1 MVAGLLLDFQ
11 ADDTPSSLSPPR
23 LPRRLRRRL
32 DESPKTPNTVEQIQ
46 SKLHLADLRRQ
57 EHYEKLSNKAR
68 AKPRS
73 PSRSSSQDEDLGER
87 LDARLQAAEK
97 KRLLILENA
106 QMRLAKLDEL
116 RQAAKSEVEL
126 RFEKERQKLGSKV
139 ELRFQQAEANRML
152 MLKAYRQRRASLKER
167 SSQSLLRKMAWE
179 NKYKERVR
187 AAINQKRAAA
197 EKKRLGL
204 LEEEKKRACAR
215 MLQVQRVAKSVSH
228 KREIER
234 KAKRDQLEDRL
245 QRAKRQRAE
254 YLKQRGK
261 IQNSFQVSWNRMHK
275 QADLLSRKLARCW
288 RRFHRLKRTTF
299 ALAKAYNTLKLE
311 EKSVKL
317 MPFEKLAILI
327 ESTDTIQTVKAL
339 LDRLEN
345 RLKVSKTVASIN
357 YPSSIDNIDHLLKRV
372 ASPKKRTTPRTSLR
386 SREGKKASS
395 VRDTTRTTAKLTRYQ
410 VRVVLCAYMILSHP
424 DAVFSGQGERET
436 SLAKSAGEFVRE
448 FELLVK
454 TILQGP
460 VNSSEEESDSTS
472 PKHIT
477 FRSQLGAF
485 DKAWCSYLS
494 CFVAWKVK
502 DAQLLEGDLVR
513 AACQMELSMIQT
525 CKMTS
530 EGDTADLTHD
540 MKAIQKQVAED
551 QKLLREKVQHLSGEA
566 GIERMRSALS
576 ETRSKYF
583 AAKENGSPSGLQTAQ
598 LVPPSPPSSS
608 AGPSVGSLDKRS
620 SPSRVARSLFQEDE
634 TILRKGLESSENGLI
649 VSESSKT
656 NLGGQP
662 GSSSQKL
669 VSENEMIVN
678 EFVHE
683 QNQAFANI
691 FNAADQDQNNV
702 QSKIRN
708 TMEKAFW
715 DGVMESLNQE
725 EPNYDRVI
733 QLLEEVRDEICTMA
747 PQSWK
752 QEIVEA
758 IDVDILSQVL
768 KSGNLDIDYLGK
780 ILEFSMVTLRRL
792 SAPASDDEMTASLQS
807 LRKELDEICNARNL
821 SNYSGA
827 IAMIKGL
834 RFVLEQIQVLKRE
847 ISKARIR
854 IMEPLLKGPTGL
866 QYLRNAFANRYGPA
880 SDANT
885 ALPLTLQW
893 LSSVWN
899 CKDQEWQEHTMA
911 SSTLMSSDNSSHEFL
926 PSTTLRSGGSFL
938 LKPNSSPTSSKGNV
952 QPECKGEG
960 VDLLVRLGL
969 LKLVS
974 GVSGLTEET
983 LPETF
988 MLNLSRLRG
997 MQAQIQK
1004 IIVSSISILIC
1015 RQTILSERVI
1025 TRPTDVEVI
1034 LSRCIERLLGIL
1046 DSVEDAG
1053 MEEIVESISDFS
1065 INGNEV
1071 VDPAKIQSRKM
1082 VIARMLAKSLQ
1093 AGDPVF
1099 EKVSRAV
1106 YMAARGVVLGGSGP
1120 IGRKLAETALRQVG
1134 AVVLTDSVVEAA
1146 EVLVVPATIS
1156 VGVHGAWYIHMTD
1169 NM

>member
-1 MVAGLLLDFQ
+1 MVAGVVLDFP
-11 ADDTPSSLSPPR
+11 ADEAASSPPR

-32 DESPKTPNTVEQIQ
+32 DLVKTPSTAEQIQ
-46 SKLHLADLRRQ
+46 SKLRLADLRRQ
-57 EHYEKLSNKAR
+57 EHYDKLSNKAR

-73 PSRSSSQDEDLGER
+73 PSRSSSQEEDLGER
-87 LDARLQAAEK
+87 LDAKLQAAEK

-116 RQAAKSEVEL
+116 RQAAKNGVEL

-197 EKKRLGL
+197 EKNRLEL

-215 MLQVQRVAKSVSH
+215 MLQVQRVAKSVSQQ
-228 KREIER
+228 REIER
-234 KAKRDQLEDRL
+234 RAKREQLEDRL

-299 ALAKAYNTLKLE
+299 ALAKSFNTLKLE
-311 EKSVKL
+311 EKSVKS
-317 MPFEKLAILI
+317 MPFEQLAILI

-372 ASPKKRTTPRTSLR
+372 VSPKKRTTPRTSLR
-386 SREGKKASS
+386 SREGKKSS
-395 VRDTTRTTAKLTRYQ
+395 TIRETTRTSAKLTRYQ

-436 SLAKSAGEFVRE
+436 SLAKSAEEFVRE
-448 FELLVK
+448 FELLAK

-460 VNSSEEESDSTS
+460 VNNSEEESDSTL

-485 DKAWCSYLS
+485 DKAWCVYLS

-530 EGDTADLTHD
+530 EGDTANLTHD

-551 QKLLREKVQHLSGEA
+551 QNLLREKVQHLSGEA
-566 GIERMRSALS
+566 GIERMKSALS

-583 AAKENGSPSGLQTAQ
+583 AAKENGSPSGLQTEF
-598 LVPPSPPSSS
+598 VSPSPPSSS
-608 AGPSVGSLDKRS
+608 AGPSVASFDKRS
-620 SPSRVARSLFQEDE
+620 NPSRIARSLFQEDE
-634 TILRKGLESSENGLI
+634 SVSKKGLETSSNGLI
-649 VSESSKT
+649 ANESSKT
-656 NLGGQP
+656 NLGEQA
-662 GSSSQKL
+662 GSSLQKL
-669 VSENEMIVN
+669 VTENELIVN
-678 EFVHE
+678 EFLHE
-683 QNQAFANI
+683 KNNAFANI
-691 FNAADQDQNNV
+691 FDAANEDQNNI
-702 QSKIRN
+702 QANIRN
-708 TMEKAFW
+708 AMEKAFW
-715 DGVMESLNQE
+715 DDIMESVNQE
-725 EPNYDRVI
+725 NPNYDRVI
-733 QLLEEVRDEICTMA
+733 QLLEEVRDEICTMS

-768 KSGNLDIDYLGK
+768 KSGTLDIDYLGR
-780 ILEFSMVTLRRL
+780 ILEFSMVTLQRL
-792 SAPASDDEMTASLQS
+792 SAPAKDDEMTATLQS
-807 LRKELDEICNARNL
+807 LRNELDEICNARDQTNC
-821 SNYSGA
+821 SGV

-847 ISKARIR
+847 ISKARVR

-866 QYLRNAFANRYGPA
+866 QYLRNAFSNRYGSA
-880 SDANT
+880 SDAKT
-885 ALPLTLQW
+885 ALPVTLQW
-893 LSSVWN
+893 LSSVWGS
-899 CKDQEWQEHTMA
+899 KDQEWQEHTVA
-911 SSTLMSSDNSSHEFL
+911 SSTLMNSGTLSHEFL
-926 PSTTLRSGGSFL
+926 HSTTLRSGGSFL
-938 LKPNSSPTSSKGNV
+938 LKPSSSSTSSKGNV

-969 LKLVS
+969 LKLVN
-974 GVSGLTEET
+974 GVSGLTEEA
-983 LPETF
+983 LPETL

-997 MQAQIQK
+997 VQAQIQK
-1004 IIVSSISILIC
+1004 IIVSSIGILIC
-1015 RQTILSERVI
+1015 RQTILSERV
-1025 TRPTDVEVI
+1025 TRPSDMEGI
-1034 LSRCIERLLGIL
+1034 LSRCTNRLLGIL

-1071 VDPAKIQSRKM
+1071 VDAEKLQSRKM
-1082 VIARMLAKSLQ
+1082 LIARMLAKSLQ

-1099 EKVSRAV
+1099 ERVSRAV

-1120 IGRKLAETALRQVG
+1120 RGRKLAETALQQVG
-1134 AVVLTDSVVEAA
+1134 AAVLTDSVVAAA
-1146 EVLVVPATIS
+1146 EVLVVAATIS
-1156 VGVHGAWYIHMTD
+1156 VGVHGPWYIHMAD